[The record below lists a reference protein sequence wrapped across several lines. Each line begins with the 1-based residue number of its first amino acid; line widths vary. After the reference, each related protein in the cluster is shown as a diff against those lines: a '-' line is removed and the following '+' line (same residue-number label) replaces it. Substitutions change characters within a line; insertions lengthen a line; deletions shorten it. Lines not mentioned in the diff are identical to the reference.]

1 MVMLDGSSSSKDNQ
15 YSSRYVVFEV
25 TYIGTTLS
33 LFSLLNRLKIGLL
46 LDKEYSEYTQIMSY
60 L

>member
-1 MVMLDGSSSSKDNQ
+1 MAMLDGSSSSEDNQ
-15 YSSRYVVFEV
+15 YLSRYVVFEV
-25 TYIGTTLS
+25 RYIGTTLS

-46 LDKEYSEYTQIMSY
+46 LDEEYSEYIQIMSY